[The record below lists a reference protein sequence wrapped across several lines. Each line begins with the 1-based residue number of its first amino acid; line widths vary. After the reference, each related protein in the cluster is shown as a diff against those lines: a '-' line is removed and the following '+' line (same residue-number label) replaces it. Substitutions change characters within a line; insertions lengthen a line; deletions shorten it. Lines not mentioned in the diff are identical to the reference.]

1 MFFQM
6 SKNLATR
13 RNDLQVITHTPQKKR
28 KIVMPTILEIKVLA
42 RIDSSSL
49 VDLWL
54 SQRNIMVI
62 RKNKKES
69 KLSIKSQISKLKKIN
84 IKISEEKQNLNKF
97 RE

>member
-54 SQRNIMVI
+54 SQRNIIVI
-62 RKNKKES
+62 LKIKKES
-69 KLSIKSQISKLKKIN
+69 KWSMNSQKSKLKKRH
-84 IKISEEKQNLNKF
+84 IKFLEEKQNLNKF